1 MNVLSILKHEKLAIH
16 ESVVR
21 TIEKNLLD
29 WERRYPFGSE
39 EDFGDTE
46 RHNFYTDCQP
56 IEQSIP
62 GMKSQN
68 IAYSVYVSKIVV
80 KGHE

>member
-1 MNVLSILKHEKLAIH
+1 MNILPVVGMNVLSILKHEKLAIH

-62 GMKSQN
+62 GMKSQD
-68 IAYSVYVSKIVV
+68 IAYNVCQ
-80 KGHE
+80 